1 MHQLKREMSKIISVE
16 DDLVSNEELN
26 PKIQTDRIEVR
37 EINSKVYFSID
48 FTKLWNKRWKLLSCC
63 LCIHIVIILIVVCV
77 LATNYV
83 DLKRKL
89 RTEILTRRM
98 CKDVCKY
105 LIIHNYFQIITRIK
119 YQ

>member
-26 PKIQTDRIEVR
+26 PKIQTERIEVH

-48 FTKLWNKRWKLLSCC
+48 FTKLWNKRWKILSCC

-83 DLKRKL
+83 DVKRKL
-89 RTEILTRRM
+89 KTATRRV

-105 LIIHNYFQIITRIK
+105 INIHDLEVQNYTLE
-119 YQ
+119 

>member
-26 PKIQTDRIEVR
+26 PKTRTERIEVR

-48 FTKLWNKRWKLLSCC
+48 FTKLWNKRWKILSCC

-83 DLKRKL
+83 DVKRKL
-89 RTEILTRRM
+89 RTATRRV

-105 LIIHNYFQIITRIK
+105 MNFHDLEVQN
-119 YQ
+119 